1 MSVLSS
7 NSTSIFHK
15 GCLLQGRSSLYS
27 SRLLKADS
35 THVQL
40 EAPSFSS
47 FPFHDFCH
55 SAYWSLHCNP
65 LQDLYWVE
73 LLHMEIPV
81 VITGNGVAV
90 YNFFYVLVTFFPCF
104 INIFPLFTLQGFSCF
119 TKNSDLQGFP
129 CIDYNF
135 FMFQLQGFPCVIKFP
150 CCCFSKNREIPVIKP

>member
-104 INIFPLFTLQGFSCF
+104 INIKMLLLVPVMCTGNCQIILQGLKGCF
-119 TKNSDLQGFP
+119 NTL
-129 CIDYNF
+129 
-135 FMFQLQGFPCVIKFP
+135 
-150 CCCFSKNREIPVIKP
+150 

>member
-104 INIFPLFTLQGFSCF
+104 ITIFSLFNLQVFPYF
-119 TKNSDLQGFP
+119 TKIQIFRVFPVLVTTLLCFNYRALPALTTPFP
-129 CIDYNF
+129 CFGYIIS
-135 FMFQLQGFPCVIKFP
+135 L
-150 CCCFSKNREIPVIKP
+150 FS

>member
-104 INIFPLFTLQGFSCF
+104 INIKMLLLVPVMCTGNCQIILQGLKGCF
-119 TKNSDLQGFP
+119 DTG
-129 CIDYNF
+129 
-135 FMFQLQGFPCVIKFP
+135 
-150 CCCFSKNREIPVIKP
+150 